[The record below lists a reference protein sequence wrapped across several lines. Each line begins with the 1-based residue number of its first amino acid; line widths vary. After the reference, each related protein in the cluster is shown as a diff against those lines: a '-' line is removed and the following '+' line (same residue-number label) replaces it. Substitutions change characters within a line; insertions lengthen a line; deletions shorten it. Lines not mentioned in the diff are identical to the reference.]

1 MESFKSL
8 IGVTAYGIEAFGVLI
23 ILIGTAVASVRFVSR
38 LSREPMRDNY
48 SSYRLTVGR
57 AIILGLE
64 FLIAGDVVRTVIVS
78 HTLADV
84 AVLGLIVVVRAFLSF
99 TLALEIEGRW
109 PWQTAAGK
117 GESH

>member
-1 MESFKSL
+1 MEQFKSV
-8 IGVTAYGIEAFGVLI
+8 IGVIAYGIEAFGVLI
-23 ILIGTAVASVRFVSR
+23 IVIGSVVATARFLSGLSTVPRQEGYSAYR
-38 LSREPMRDNY
+38 LS
-48 SSYRLTVGR
+48 VGR

-78 HTLADV
+78 HALTDV

-109 PWQTAAGK
+109 PWQAARENG
-117 GESH
+117 SD

>member
-1 MESFKSL
+1 MEQFKSL
-8 IGVTAYGIEAFGVLI
+8 IGVIAYGIEAFGVLI
-23 ILIGTAVASVRFVSR
+23 IIIGSVVATVRFLGG
-38 LSREPMRDNY
+38 LSSGQAHASY
-48 SSYRLTVGR
+48 SAYRVAVGR

-78 HTLADV
+78 HTLTDV

-109 PWQTAAGK
+109 PWQTGREHGSK
-117 GESH
+117 